1 MSLSSDSAEVPDP
14 CVFVVDDDAAVL
26 NSLKLLLRTEGLR
39 VAGFQSAAD
48 FLDRV
53 TPEQHGCVVTDVLMP
68 GIDGIELIRRLRA
81 QGARLPVIVMTG
93 HADISAAVQA
103 MKAGASEFIEKPFES
118 GRILR
123 MIHALI
129 DQDRSAFEVR
139 SSRDRARRRLAELSL
154 RERQVFDCI
163 VDGAGNKAAAAQLGI
178 SPRTVEI
185 YRAKV
190 MIKMQAESLSD
201 LVRLAMA
208 AEESPKRT

>member
-1 MSLSSDSAEVPDP
+1 MSLSPDPADVPDA
-14 CVFVVDDDAAVL
+14 CVFVIDDDAAVL
-26 NSLKLLLRTEGLR
+26 NSLKLLLRTAGLR
-39 VAGFQSAAD
+39 VVGFQSAVD
-48 FLDRV
+48 FLDHV
-53 TPEQHGCVVTDVLMP
+53 TPERHGCVVTDVLMP

-81 QGARLPVIVMTG
+81 RGVRLPVIVMTG
-93 HADISAAVQA
+93 HADVGAAVQA

-118 GRILR
+118 ERILR

-139 SSRDRARRRLAELSL
+139 SSRDRIRRRLAELSV

-163 VDGAGNKAAAAQLGI
+163 VEGAGNKAAAAQLGI

-201 LVRLAMA
+201 LVRMA
-208 AEESPKRT
+208 IAADESPKRT